1 MKELVINARL
11 NYLFRVDSSFL
22 DEFPK
27 EKKDWKLPEPEKK
40 EPDKK
45 DDKEKK

>member
-1 MKELVINARL
+1 VRL
-11 NYLFRVDSSFL
+11 DYLFRIDSAFL
-22 DEFPK
+22 DEFLN